1 MCRCNLNTPP
11 SVPGDICSYSRS
23 RLRALFTLAVC
34 GLLNL
39 VVVQGRV
46 EVVCRDGEGRCGFLP
61 GGDWMSRLW
70 RRDGLVGIG
79 VRLGW
84 SGSMCFM
91 MLMILMR
98 W

>member
-11 SVPGDICSYSRS
+11 SVPGDFCSCSRS

-39 VVVQGRV
+39 VVIQGRV

-61 GGDWMSRLW
+61 EGGLDVTVKAEGRSC
-70 RRDGLVGIG
+70 GIG

-84 SGSMCFM
+84 SGSMCLM
-91 MLMILMR
+91 MLMISMR